1 LNKFIT
7 LPIVI
12 ILFCSIAYAQS
23 FIEFAAYN
31 KVKLAAG
38 VVENNYLLLTFQ
50 PKENINIVFNNTL
63 YIDKFKYQNFYF
75 KFYYNF
81 YSLNNFNFFI
91 SPSLSGNYNTG
102 FRYYHLIFSLESV
115 KFFNTIFSSDIIAD
129 FTVGKNIYYRI
140 GILYSFSE
148 SIKISLRYGLPAF
161 NFPEDNY
168 FAPGIE
174 IIDDNLVVEVL
185 VQIPSNLN
193 NIQYSRFTSSF
204 LFNIF

>member
-1 LNKFIT
+1 MNKFIT